1 MPEYN
6 NNIKIVNF
14 HSGNIIK
21 SFYCDVLKAE
31 KACELESKREETLKT
46 RAKDSTAYFDL
57 AVGAHWLR
65 NSKYSKDVKFF
76 HETADRFKERMIAKG
91 LVEDDLPKEC
101 LSKSEQGK
109 LLGVSLAYEKILLP
123 ETFESGGE
131 VETQGH
137 FSKLLMKNSFCSVDL
152 NIVNDPKWSFLF
164 E

>member
-1 MPEYN
+1 MSDALVDLTDIQEYAYHSWKRYNAVPEYDF
-6 NNIKIVNF
+6 NIKIVNF

-57 AVGAHWLR
+57 AVGAYLLR
-65 NSKYSKDVKFF
+65 NSKYGKDVKLF

-101 LSKSEQGK
+101 L
-109 LLGVSLAYEKILLP
+109 
-123 ETFESGGE
+123 E
-131 VETQGH
+131 V
-137 FSKLLMKNSFCSVDL
+137 
-152 NIVNDPKWSFLF
+152 
-164 E
+164 